1 MAKKRKA
8 EEPSL
13 GSPWLNTFADLMN
26 LLLCFF
32 VLLFAASTVD
42 AEKYEQIAAS
52 FNNSFSIFTSG
63 GEGVG
68 DGTLVSSGASQ
79 LNNIDEYFTDMGKAS
94 ETNNEADPLMEYA
107 KQMQE
112 AAEST
117 YDKVA
122 ELTERYKMDD
132 YVKLDIDENNRF
144 VRISLSGAIL
154 FDSGKA
160 DIKAEAKPILDKLA
174 SILARFMEYQ
184 IVVEGH
190 TDNQKITDTSVY
202 KDNRWLSTARACTV
216 TEYLIESNSKLSPQN
231 VESSGRGEYD
241 PIASNSTPEG
251 RAKNRRVEIKIY
263 NEIKAS
269 KN

>member
-1 MAKKRKA
+1 MAKRRQ
-8 EEPSL
+8 EDPSV
-13 GSPWLNTFADLMN
+13 GQPWLNTFADLMN

-52 FNNSFSIFTSG
+52 FTNSYSIFTTG
-63 GEGVG
+63 GEGIG
-68 DGTLVSSGASQ
+68 DGTMVSSGASQ
-79 LNNIDEYFTDMGKAS
+79 LNNVDQYFTEMGKAN
-94 ETNNEADPLMEYA
+94 ETDENAETDPMMEYA
-107 KQMQE
+107 KKMQE
-112 AAEST
+112 SAEST

-122 ELTERYKMDD
+122 ELADRYNMDD

-154 FDSGKA
+154 FDSGQA
-160 DIKAEAKPILDKLA
+160 DIKADAQPILDKLA
-174 SILARFMEYQ
+174 SILARFKDYQ

-190 TDNQKITDTSVY
+190 TDNQQITNTTLY

-216 TEYLIESNSKLSPQN
+216 TEYLIRSNNKLSPKN
-231 VESSGRGEYD
+231 LESSGRGEYD

-263 NEIKAS
+263 NEIKE
-269 KN
+269 N